1 MEKNINIVISQFDES
16 IKSLI
21 QSSNLPIGVVYY
33 ILKNL
38 TQDIEMQYYA
48 TLNSILTQQTEEKI
62 IETSEEE

>member
-1 MEKNINIVISQFDES
+1 MEKNINIVISQFDEN
-16 IKSLI
+16 IKSLS

-48 TLNSILTQQTEEKI
+48 TLNSILSQQTEEEI
-62 IETSEEE
+62 IETFEEE

>member
-1 MEKNINIVISQFDES
+1 MEKNINIVISQFDEN

-21 QSSNLPIGVVYY
+21 QSSNLPVGVVYY

-48 TLNSILTQQTEEKI
+48 TLNSILTQQTEEEI
-62 IETSEEE
+62 IETSEE

>member
-1 MEKNINIVISQFDES
+1 MEKNINVVISQFDEN

-21 QSSNLPIGVVYY
+21 QSSNLPVGVVYY

-38 TQDIEMQYYA
+38 TQQIEMQYYA

>member
-1 MEKNINIVISQFDES
+1 MEKNINIVISQFDAN

-21 QSSNLPIGVVYY
+21 QSSNLPVGVVYY

-48 TLNSILTQQTEEKI
+48 TLNSILAQQTEEEV
-62 IETSEEE
+62 IETSEE

>member
-38 TQDIEMQYYA
+38 TQQIEMQYYA

-62 IETSEEE
+62 IETSEEQ

>member
-1 MEKNINIVISQFDES
+1 MEKNINIVISQFDAN

-21 QSSNLPIGVVYY
+21 QSSNLPVGVVYY

-48 TLNSILTQQTEEKI
+48 TLNSILTQQTEEEI
-62 IETSEEE
+62 IETSEEQ

>member
-48 TLNSILTQQTEEKI
+48 TLNSILAQQTEEKI

>member
-1 MEKNINIVISQFDES
+1 MEKNINIVISQFDEN

-21 QSSNLPIGVVYY
+21 QSSNLPVGVVYY

-38 TQDIEMQYYA
+38 TQQIEMQYYA
-48 TLNSILTQQTEEKI
+48 TLNSILTQQTEKEV

>member
-1 MEKNINIVISQFDES
+1 MEKNINIVISQFDAN

-21 QSSNLPIGVVYY
+21 QSSNLPVGVVYY

-48 TLNSILTQQTEEKI
+48 TLNSILAQQTEEKI
-62 IETSEEE
+62 IETSEE

>member
-1 MEKNINIVISQFDES
+1 MEKNINIVISQFDEN
-16 IKSLI
+16 IKSFI

-38 TQDIEMQYYA
+38 TQQIEMQYYA

-62 IETSEEE
+62 IETSEEQ

>member
-1 MEKNINIVISQFDES
+1 MEKNINIVISQFDEN

-48 TLNSILTQQTEEKI
+48 TLNSILTQQTEEEI
-62 IETSEEE
+62 IKTSEEE

>member
-1 MEKNINIVISQFDES
+1 MEKNINIVISQFDEN

-21 QSSNLPIGVVYY
+21 QSSNLPVGVVYY

-38 TQDIEMQYYA
+38 TQQIEMQYYA

-62 IETSEEE
+62 IETSEEQ

>member
-1 MEKNINIVISQFDES
+1 MEKNINIVISQFDAN

-21 QSSNLPIGVVYY
+21 QSSNLPVGVVYY

-38 TQDIEMQYYA
+38 TQQIEMQYYA
-48 TLNSILTQQTEEKI
+48 TLNSILAQQTEEEV

>member
-1 MEKNINIVISQFDES
+1 MEKNINIVISQFDEN

-48 TLNSILTQQTEEKI
+48 TLNSILSQQTEED
-62 IETSEEE
+62 SFSSFEEQ

>member
-1 MEKNINIVISQFDES
+1 MEKNINIVISQFDEN

-21 QSSNLPIGVVYY
+21 QSSKLPVGVVYY

-62 IETSEEE
+62 IETSEEQ

>member
-1 MEKNINIVISQFDES
+1 MEKNINIVISQFDEN

-21 QSSNLPIGVVYY
+21 QSSNLPVGVVYY

-62 IETSEEE
+62 IETSEEQ

>member
-1 MEKNINIVISQFDES
+1 MEKNINIVISQFDEN

-38 TQDIEMQYYA
+38 TQQIEMQYYA

-62 IETSEEE
+62 IETSEEQ

>member
-1 MEKNINIVISQFDES
+1 MEKNINIVISEFDAN

-21 QSSNLPIGVVYY
+21 QSSNLPVGVVYY

-62 IETSEEE
+62 IETSEEQ

>member
-1 MEKNINIVISQFDES
+1 MEKNINIVISEFDAN

-48 TLNSILTQQTEEKI
+48 TLNSILSQQTEE
-62 IETSEEE
+62 ETSSTSEE

>member
-1 MEKNINIVISQFDES
+1 MEKNINIVISQFDAN

-48 TLNSILTQQTEEKI
+48 TLNSILVQHPEEKTI
-62 IETSEEE
+62 PSSEEE

>member
-1 MEKNINIVISQFDES
+1 MEKNINIVISQFDAN
-16 IKSLI
+16 IKSII

-48 TLNSILTQQTEEKI
+48 TLNSILSQQTEEEI

>member
-21 QSSNLPIGVVYY
+21 QSSNLPVGVVYY

-38 TQDIEMQYYA
+38 TQQIEMQYYA
-48 TLNSILTQQTEEKI
+48 TLNSILTQQTEEEI

>member
-1 MEKNINIVISQFDES
+1 MEKNINIVISQFDEN

-48 TLNSILTQQTEEKI
+48 TLNSILSQQTEEEI